1 MPWCRCHGIFWFM
14 QTNITVQKRNQERVN
29 VYLDGRFA
37 FGLAAIEAAQLRVG
51 QVLSDE
57 EIDRLKE
64 RDNVEKAVGY
74 GMNLLSYRPRSEAE
88 IRRRMRRKDY
98 EAHAIDEAVE
108 RLKRAD
114 LVDDRAFARYWVDNR
129 FRFKPRGRAI
139 LRKELWQ
146 KGLNDQIIDETLEDY
161 DEEDAIDRAA
171 EAGIRRLRRHD
182 STAFRR
188 KLNSYLRRR
197 GFPYHLINPIVEEA
211 MAERTLEESLE
222 RENEG

>member
-1 MPWCRCHGIFWFM
+1 
-14 QTNITVQKRNQERVN
+14 
-29 VYLDGRFA
+29 
-37 FGLAAIEAAQLRVG
+37 VG

-108 RLKRAD
+108 RLKRVD

-146 KGLNDQIIDETLEDY
+146 KGINDQIIDETLEDY
-161 DEEDAIDRAA
+161 DEQDAIDRAA
-171 EAGIRRLRRHD
+171 EKGIRRLRRYD
-182 STAFRR
+182 SAAFRR
-188 KLNSYLRRR
+188 KLTGYLRRR
-197 GFPYHLINPIVEEA
+197 GFPYHLINPIVEQA
-211 MAERTLEESLE
+211 MAEQTLEDSLE

>member
-1 MPWCRCHGIFWFM
+1 MGKKI
-14 QTNITVQKRNQERVN
+14 TNISVQKRNQQRVN

-37 FGLAAIEAAQLRVG
+37 FGLAAIEAARLRVG

-57 EIDRLKE
+57 EIDRLKQRDAVE
-64 RDNVEKAVGY
+64 RAVGY
-74 GMNLLSYRPRSEAE
+74 GMNLLAYRPRSEAE
-88 IRRRMRRKDY
+88 IRRRLRKKDY
-98 EAHAIDEAVE
+98 ETDAIDEALE
-108 RLKRAD
+108 RLRRAD

-146 KGLNDQIIDETLEDY
+146 KGINDRIIEETLEDY
-161 DEEDAIDRAA
+161 DEENAIDRAA
-171 EAGIRRLRRHD
+171 EAGIRRLRRYD

-197 GFPYHLINPIVEEA
+197 GFPYHLIKPIVEQA
-211 MAERTLEESLE
+211 MAERTLEDSLE
-222 RENEG
+222 GENEG